1 MNLKSFKVVKLYTK
15 SHCNNSIQ
23 FIIYG
28 TNAHP
33 TLDIPS
39 QMNAMKLFSKAIKF
53 GLMPSRTTF
62 KVTYAQGRVFLKIK
76 PM

>member
-1 MNLKSFKVVKLYTK
+1 M
-15 SHCNNSIQ
+15 SHCKSGLH
-23 FIIYG
+23 FIVYG

-62 KVTYAQGRVFLKIK
+62 KVTGAQGRVLLKIK